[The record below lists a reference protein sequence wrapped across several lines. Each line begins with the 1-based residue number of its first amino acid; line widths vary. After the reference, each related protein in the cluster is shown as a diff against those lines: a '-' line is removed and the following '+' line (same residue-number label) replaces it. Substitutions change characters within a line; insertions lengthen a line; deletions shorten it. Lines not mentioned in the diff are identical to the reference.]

1 MTLACSF
8 LKHMTFP
15 WKILNSHLEGI
26 SVGGYYTESI
36 QLNIDLPREEK
47 QNLILCKGLLGKS
60 KDALDMIDLDVDLNS
75 AVNMFGHFLKYEVSG
90 AVVSHSLEPRR
101 SAFGVMMAAQR

>member
-1 MTLACSF
+1 MALLLAHALACLF

-26 SVGGYYTESI
+26 VVGGYYTESI
-36 QLNIDLPREEK
+36 QPNIDLPHKEK

-60 KDALDMIDLDVDLNS
+60 KNALDVIDLDVDLNS
-75 AVNMFGHFLKYEVSG
+75 AVNVWAFFEV
-90 AVVSHSLEPRR
+90 
-101 SAFGVMMAAQR
+101 